1 MPVYR
6 VITVTRRASRS
17 GADFRDISKLTI
29 SGASKVEKIKNE
41 WKFSFQGGGDY
52 CLFAFVIKTIRND
65 PILCPEMQR
74 KIPKICNFSIQSGG
88 GGGDQGKEWKF
99 PLIFYL
105 F

>member
-41 WKFSFQGGGDY
+41 WKFSFQGGGKARP
-52 CLFAFVIKTIRND
+52 LIIKMVRKD
-65 PILCPEMQR
+65 PILHP
-74 KIPKICNFSIQSGG
+74 
-88 GGGDQGKEWKF
+88 
-99 PLIFYL
+99 
-105 F
+105 

>member
-41 WKFSFQGGGDY
+41 WKFSFQGGETIVF
-52 CLFAFVIKTIRND
+52 LHSSLKLSEMIQSFAQKCKEKFQKFVIFPFNRG
-65 PILCPEMQR
+65 E
-74 KIPKICNFSIQSGG
+74 GG
-88 GGGDQGKEWKF
+88 GSR
-99 PLIFYL
+99 
-105 F
+105 